1 MLLAA
6 IAPGS
11 GVAGNQRPDLTVSS
25 GSVAITDG
33 ALKGTFVVSNKGRSR
48 AGRSAV
54 GLTARASGKKYPLK
68 RYQLGAL
75 RSGASK
81 TLKVNLSVPPELP
94 NGTVKLRACADEK
107 GKLREGKEGNNCSK
121 VGKIQIGD
129 GGGGPLPGGS
139 VPPNPIAFEKDKVF
153 TLNSAETQYW
163 VFVPKSYDE
172 SHATATRLFV
182 WLHGCG
188 GESAGDIFNVSPG
201 GDQSWI
207 SIAVGGR
214 EGQCWDPGADQS
226 KIFAA
231 VESMKSHFNISSRSV
246 VLGGYSSGG
255 DLAYRTAFFNS
266 SSFAGV
272 LAENTTPFRDTGAS
286 QQESLAAATTK
297 FNVVHLAHTEDDV
310 YPIDTV
316 RQETGAMKD
325 AGFPIKVVERK
336 GSHFDEPGNGLP
348 GTDAD
353 VRKFLLPHLD
363 DGWLSPGS

>member
-1 MLLAA
+1 MGAA
-6 IAPGS
+6 
-11 GVAGNQRPDLTVSS
+11 
-25 GSVAITDG
+25 
-33 ALKGTFVVSNKGRSR
+33 
-48 AGRSAV
+48 
-54 GLTARASGKKYPLK
+54 
-68 RYQLGAL
+68 
-75 RSGASK
+75 
-81 TLKVNLSVPPELP
+81 
-94 NGTVKLRACADEK
+94 
-107 GKLREGKEGNNCSK
+107 
-121 VGKIQIGD
+121 
-129 GGGGPLPGGS
+129 LPGGA
-139 VPPNPIAFEKDKVF
+139 VPPDPIAFEKNKVF

-172 SHATATRLFV
+172 SHSTATRLFV

-214 EGQCWDPGADQS
+214 EGQCWDPGNDQS

-231 VESMKSHFNISSRSV
+231 VASMKSHFNISSQSV

-272 LAENTTPFRDTGAS
+272 LAENTAPFRDTGAS

-297 FNVVHLAHTEDDV
+297 FNVVHLAHTEDDT

-316 RQETGAMKD
+316 RKETGAMKD
-325 AGFPIKVVERK
+325 AGFPVKLVERK

-353 VRKFLLPHLD
+353 VQTYLLPHLD
-363 DGWLSPGS
+363 DGWLSPAP

>member
-1 MLLAA
+1 MAA
-6 IAPGS
+6 
-11 GVAGNQRPDLTVSS
+11 
-25 GSVAITDG
+25 
-33 ALKGTFVVSNKGRSR
+33 
-48 AGRSAV
+48 
-54 GLTARASGKKYPLK
+54 
-68 RYQLGAL
+68 
-75 RSGASK
+75 
-81 TLKVNLSVPPELP
+81 E
-94 NGTVKLRACADEK
+94 
-107 GKLREGKEGNNCSK
+107 
-121 VGKIQIGD
+121 
-129 GGGGPLPGGS
+129 GGGPLPGGA
-139 VPPNPIAFEKDKVF
+139 VPPDPIAFEKDQVF

-172 SHATATRLFV
+172 SHSTATRLFV

-201 GDQSWI
+201 GSQSWI

-214 EGQCWDPGADQS
+214 EGSADPGNDQS

-231 VESMKSHFNISSRSV
+231 VASMKSHFNISSQSV

-266 SSFAGV
+266 NSFAGV
-272 LAENTTPFRDTGAS
+272 LAENTAPFRDTGAS

-297 FNVVHLAHTEDDV
+297 FNVVHLAHTEDDT

-316 RQETGAMKD
+316 RKEIGAMKD
-325 AGFPIKVVERK
+325 AGFPVKLVERK

-353 VRKFLLPHLD
+353 VQKYLLPHLD
-363 DGWLSPGS
+363 DGWLSPAP